1 MARRMATRGHPS
13 STREEFGSE
22 LFPEPQFQE
31 DHIENYRVL
40 TQVDGDCRP
49 QLDNPSSHL
58 PDDDDDCALKEFL
71 ASQEQINKREQE
83 EFKDDLEKELELELD
98 VSDDEEED
106 VNGNNTNSTC
116 TQNALDAAS
125 ILVGDFSHRHIAI
138 DSERP
143 MPGLLR
149 QRDKDAPEEEA
160 DDQLHAQQMREELA
174 NANNTT
180 NINNTSSAAPLPS
193 VDNDDDDNLASKLA
207 SFSRKHGLIGLNE
220 EEKEHVNTCKEG
232 KNISKCE
239 AKQNSLEKQFFDTIL
254 EHGGHLKILA
264 TDVKPNKHHLSEANA
279 MDKRFYSVCGGSK
292 NQAKH
297 KLVNDCFALCAMK
310 WQCQSG
316 KNKGKS
322 LQPSSF
328 NKHMEQ
334 LHIVLEAKGTQHS
347 FSEDFNNAG
356 EFYGVLK
363 KKWKDIRKVDPS
375 FGTGSN
381 RARADK
387 ELFQK
392 VVQAAKDGKI

>member
-1 MARRMATRGHPS
+1 MESPQRCAR
-13 STREEFGSE
+13 
-22 LFPEPQFQE
+22 
-31 DHIENYRVL
+31 
-40 TQVDGDCRP
+40 
-49 QLDNPSSHL
+49 
-58 PDDDDDCALKEFL
+58 
-71 ASQEQINKREQE
+71 NKRPLAQRTQRLLTSEQLY
-83 EFKDDLEKELELELD
+83 K
-98 VSDDEEED
+98 
-106 VNGNNTNSTC
+106 NTHSC
-116 TQNALDAAS
+116 IS
-125 ILVGDFSHRHIAI
+125 
-138 DSERP
+138 
-143 MPGLLR
+143 
-149 QRDKDAPEEEA
+149 
-160 DDQLHAQQMREELA
+160 
-174 NANNTT
+174 TT

-375 FGTGSN
+375 SVSYTHLTLPTN
-381 RARADK
+381 R
-387 ELFQK
+387 E
-392 VVQAAKDGKI
+392 V